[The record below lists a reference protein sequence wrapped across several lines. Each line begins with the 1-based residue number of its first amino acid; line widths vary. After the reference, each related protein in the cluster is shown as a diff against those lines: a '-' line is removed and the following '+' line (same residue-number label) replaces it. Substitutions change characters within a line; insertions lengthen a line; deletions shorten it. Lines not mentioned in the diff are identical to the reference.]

1 LVLIRTC
8 TASKQNG
15 ERCGSSPMHEDEF
28 CFWHSPAHIEE
39 AAAARKLGGQRR
51 RRESTLAGA
60 YEVGSLDTVGGIR
73 RVLEIVTF
81 DGLGMEISIPRGRLL
96 ISAVQALTKLLEVG
110 ELEQRVTDLEL
121 AVKPRIDAEKARR
134 RR

>member
-1 LVLIRTC
+1 MLD
-8 TASKQNG
+8 G
-15 ERCGSSPMHEDEF
+15 DF
-28 CFWHSPAHIEE
+28 CFWHSPEHTEE
-39 AAAARKLGGQRR
+39 AAAARKLGDQRR

-60 YEVGSLDTVGGIR
+60 YEVGPLDTVAGIR

-110 ELEQRVTDLEL
+110 ELEQRVTDLEVV
-121 AVKPRIDAEKARR
+121 VKPGVDAAKRR

>member
-1 LVLIRTC
+1 LVVSRSC
-8 TASKQNG
+8 AGYKQNG
-15 ERCGSSPMHEDEF
+15 EACQAAPLSDSEF
-28 CFWHSPAHIEE
+28 CFLHSPDHAEE

-73 RVLEIVTF
+73 RVLEIVTY

-96 ISAVQALTKLLEVG
+96 ISAMQALTKLLEVG
-110 ELEQRVTDLEL
+110 ELEQRVADLEL
-121 AVKPRIDAEKARR
+121 VVKPRIDAAKALRR
-134 RR
+134 R

>member
-1 LVLIRTC
+1 MLTNRSCQARTQSGGKC
-8 TASKQNG
+8 RQPPLRDA
-15 ERCGSSPMHEDEF
+15 DV
-28 CFWHSPAHIEE
+28 CFWHSPDHTEE

-60 YEVGSLDTVGGIR
+60 YEVGPLNTVDGIR

-110 ELEQRVTDLEL
+110 ELEQRVADLEL
-121 AVKPRIDAEKARR
+121 AVKPRIESAKGRR
-134 RR
+134 R